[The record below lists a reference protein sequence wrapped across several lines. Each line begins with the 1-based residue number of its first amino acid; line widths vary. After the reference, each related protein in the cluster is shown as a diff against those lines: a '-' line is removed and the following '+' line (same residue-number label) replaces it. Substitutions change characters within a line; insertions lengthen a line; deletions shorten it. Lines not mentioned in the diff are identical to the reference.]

1 MPEGPTILMM
11 AEEAQK
17 FVGRP
22 VRAASGNAK
31 IAYSR
36 LLRRKPAAIR
46 SWGKHFL
53 MDFGD
58 FSVRA
63 HLLLFGSYRIDD
75 TREKPP
81 RLALRFANGE
91 LNIYGGSVKLVDGP
105 LADDY
110 DWRIDVLSDD
120 WDAARARKSVR
131 ARPDA
136 LACDV
141 LMDQQTFAGVGN
153 IIKNE
158 VLHRIGV
165 HPAAR
170 IDELTTRQVA
180 ALVRDARDFSF
191 QFLAWRRQNVLR
203 KNCRVHTRK
212 YCADCGT
219 ELRRAI
225 LGTTQRRAF
234 WCDVCQPLPAGA
246 DPARAIGKAF
256 GESWWTRRSA
266 TKATKATTVAKATK
280 GTKAMKAT
288 KVTKVTK
295 ARKATKATTA
305 AKTTKPVNAA
315 ARPAKRP
322 SRSRKL
328 RVKDSIAR

>member
-11 AEEAQK
+11 AEEAAK
-17 FVGRP
+17 FVGKP
-22 VRAASGNAK
+22 VKAADGNAK
-31 IAYSR
+31 IDFAR
-36 LLRRKPAAIR
+36 LVGRKPKAIR

-53 MDFGD
+53 VDFGD

-63 HLLLFGSYRIDD
+63 HLLLFGSYRIDER
-75 TREKPP
+75 REKPP
-81 RLALRFANGE
+81 RLSLRFANGE
-91 LNIYGGSVKLVDGP
+91 LNIYGGSVKLVDGA

-110 DWRIDVLSDD
+110 DWRGDVLSDQ
-120 WDAARARKSVR
+120 WDAARARKKVR

-141 LMDQQTFAGVGN
+141 LMDQDTFAGVGN

-165 HPAAR
+165 HPATLVR
-170 IDELTTRQVA
+170 ELKPRQLS

-203 KNCRVHTRK
+203 KNCRVHKRK

-225 LGTTQRRAF
+225 LGVTQRRAF

-246 DPARAIGKAF
+246 DPARAAGTPF
-256 GESWWTRRSA
+256 GESWWTRRNA
-266 TKATKATTVAKATK
+266 EAGTRK
-280 GTKAMKAT
+280 GAEL
-288 KVTKVTK
+288 
-295 ARKATKATTA
+295 ARKAA
-305 AKTTKPVNAA
+305 AKPAA
-315 ARPAKRP
+315 TAPAKKAPPTRAKTP
-322 SRSRKL
+322 TKKRAASKRAAKR
-328 RVKDSIAR
+328 